1 MPTEVRGA
9 IEARKALK
17 KFEPDLSKEIQR
29 EMANL
34 LKPIVKNARGFIPTT
49 ILSNWSKPES
59 SDVSY
64 RQFPR
69 YDARDAKRGIG
80 YRTSPS
86 KPNRNGFR
94 ALARIVNTSAAGTIY
109 ETAGRKNPQGQPV
122 AVMVQTK
129 WIPPYMQTG
138 RDYSKSLNPN
148 AGKQFIDAINAT
160 GKIVDANNQI
170 GRGRRSRKM
179 KGRAIYRA
187 WAEDGGKTNAA
198 LLLAIEKS
206 KNFFQLKMDRVR

>member
-17 KFEPDLSKEIQR
+17 KFEPDLSKEIQK

-34 LKPIVKNARGFIPTT
+34 LRPIVKNAKGFIPNT
-49 ILSNWSKPES
+49 ILSNWSKDES
-59 SDVSY
+59 SDVAY

-80 YRTSPS
+80 YRTAPS

-109 ETAGRKNPQGQPV
+109 ETSGRKNPQGQPV

>member
-17 KFEPDLSKEIQR
+17 KFEPDLAKEIQR

-34 LKPIVKNARGFIPTT
+34 LKPIVKNAKGFIPNTV
-49 ILSNWSKPES
+49 LSNWSKDES
-59 SDVSY
+59 SDVAY

-69 YDARDAKRGIG
+69 FDARDAKRGIG
-80 YRTSPS
+80 YRTAPS

-138 RDYSKSLNPN
+138 RD
-148 AGKQFIDAINAT
+148 
-160 GKIVDANNQI
+160 
-170 GRGRRSRKM
+170 
-179 KGRAIYRA
+179 
-187 WAEDGGKTNAA
+187 
-198 LLLAIEKS
+198 
-206 KNFFQLKMDRVR
+206 